1 MRLRHFFDNYIA
13 QAINRVGNVYTFE
26 LKFKFLLITIM
37 DRLKIAIAVVF
48 AALSFLAGIYLAG
61 DKPASSSEEI
71 SLEKPTYAQNDVTP
85 SNEIQ
90 INTLKDFND
99 AIVNVAEQ
107 ANPAVV
113 TITTTQTVRVRQQSP
128 FSFFFDDPRF
138 DQEREYQRSGL
149 GSGVIV
155 SDEGYILT
163 NNHVIERADDIR
175 VILYGGDELEAEI
188 VGTDPASDIAVLK
201 VDRTELTAIPMGD
214 SDAIRTGEMV
224 LAIGSP
230 LSQNFAHTVSK
241 GIISA
246 SGRTSLGLNTFE
258 NYIQTDAAIN
268 PGNSG
273 GALINL
279 DGELIGINTAIASR
293 SGGSQGI
300 GFAIPVNMARDV
312 MEALITDGR
321 VSRGYLGIS
330 FGGEVDGTMARA
342 LGLDNPGGVVVGEVV
357 PDGPADEAGLQEGD
371 VITKLDGEE
380 FDSWTDFRVAVGSKK
395 PGDSI
400 DLEVFRNGEMMEYT
414 VELGELETEAVAE
427 NMTSDDMEDVREA
440 LGFSVDELTDSIRQQ
455 LNLSSSIEGVIV
467 SNISQ
472 GSNAYRQGLRRGDV
486 VMQVADKVVV
496 TPDAFYGAV
505 KNLMDQG
512 TDAALLRVNRQGRNV
527 FVAIEL

>member
-1 MRLRHFFDNYIA
+1 
-13 QAINRVGNVYTFE
+13 
-26 LKFKFLLITIM
+26 M
-37 DRLKIAIAVVF
+37 DRIKIAIAIVF
-48 AALSFLAGIYLAG
+48 AALSFLAGIYITA
-61 DKPASSSEEI
+61 DKPVGST
-71 SLEKPTYAQNDVTP
+71 EKVEMDTPTYAQNEVTP
-85 SNEIQ
+85 SDQIQ

-99 AIVNVAEQ
+99 AIVNVAER
-107 ANPAVV
+107 ANPTVV

-155 SDEGYILT
+155 SEEGYILT
-163 NNHVIERADDIR
+163 NNHVVERADDIR

-201 VDRTELTAIPMGD
+201 VERENLQAIPMGD
-214 SDAIRTGEMV
+214 SEQIRTGEMV

-230 LSQNFAHTVSK
+230 LSQDFAHTVSK

-246 SGRTSLGLNTFE
+246 SGRTGLDLNVFE

-330 FGGEVDGTMARA
+330 FGGEVDATMARA
-342 LGLDNPGGVVVGEVV
+342 LGLENPGGVIVGEVV
-357 PDGPADEAGLQEGD
+357 PDGPADEAGLQDGD
-371 VITKLDGEE
+371 VIVRLDGEE
-380 FDSWTDFRVAVGSKK
+380 FDSWTDFRVAIGTKK
-395 PGDSI
+395 PGDTI
-400 DLEVFRNGEMMEYT
+400 ELEVFRDGEKMEYT
-414 VELGELETEAVAE
+414 IELGELETEATAE

-440 LGFSVDELTDSIRQQ
+440 LGFTVDELTDSIRQQ
-455 LNLSSSIEGVIV
+455 LNVSSGVEGVVV

-486 VMQVADKVVV
+486 VMQVADRAVE
-496 TPDAFYGAV
+496 TPDAFYSAV
-505 KNLMDQG
+505 KNLMDEG

-527 FVAIEL
+527 FIAIEL

>member
-1 MRLRHFFDNYIA
+1 
-13 QAINRVGNVYTFE
+13 
-26 LKFKFLLITIM
+26 M
-37 DRLKIAIAVVF
+37 DRLKIAIAIVF
-48 AALSFLAGIYLAG
+48 AALSFIAGIYITA
-61 DKPASSSEEI
+61 DKPVSGSDEMA
-71 SLEKPTYAQNDVTP
+71 LEKPDYAQNEVTP

-155 SDEGYILT
+155 SEEGYILT

-175 VILYGGDELEAEI
+175 VILYEGEELEAEI

-201 VDRTELTAIPMGD
+201 VDQPGLTAIPMGD
-214 SDAIRTGEMV
+214 SETIRTGEMV

-230 LSQNFAHTVSK
+230 LSQDFAHTVSK

-246 SGRTSLGLNTFE
+246 SGRTSLGLNVFE

-312 MEALITDGR
+312 MEALITEGR

-330 FGGEVDGTMARA
+330 FGGEVDATMARA
-342 LGLDNPGGVVVGEVV
+342 LGLDSPGGVVVGEVV
-357 PDGPADEAGLQEGD
+357 PDGPADEAGLQDGD
-371 VITKLDGEE
+371 VIVKLDGEE
-380 FDSWTDFRVAVGSKK
+380 FDSWRDFRVAIGSKK
-395 PGDSI
+395 PGDTI
-400 DLEVFRNGEMMEYT
+400 ELEVFREGETMEYT
-414 VELGELETEAVAE
+414 IELGELETEAVAE

-440 LGFSVDELTDSIRQQ
+440 LGFSVDELTDSVRQQ
-455 LNLSSSIEGVIV
+455 LNLSSGIEGVV
-467 SNISQ
+467 VTNISQ

-486 VMQVADKVVV
+486 VMQVADQIVAN
-496 TPDAFYGAV
+496 PDDFYGAV

-527 FVAIEL
+527 FIAIEL

>member
-1 MRLRHFFDNYIA
+1 
-13 QAINRVGNVYTFE
+13 
-26 LKFKFLLITIM
+26 M
-37 DRLKIAIAVVF
+37 DRLKIAIAIVF
-48 AALSFLAGIYLAG
+48 AALSFIAGIYITA
-61 DKPASSSEEI
+61 DKPVSGSDEMA
-71 SLEKPTYAQNDVTP
+71 LEKPDYAQNEVTP

-155 SDEGYILT
+155 SEEGYILT

-175 VILYGGDELEAEI
+175 VILYEGEELEAEI

-201 VDRTELTAIPMGD
+201 VDQPGLTAIPMGD
-214 SDAIRTGEMV
+214 SETIRTGEMV

-230 LSQNFAHTVSK
+230 LSQDFAHTVSK

-246 SGRTSLGLNTFE
+246 SGRTSLGLNVFE

-312 MEALITDGR
+312 MEALITEGR

-330 FGGEVDGTMARA
+330 FGGEVDATMARA
-342 LGLDNPGGVVVGEVV
+342 LGLDSPGGVVVGEVV
-357 PDGPADEAGLQEGD
+357 PDGPADEAGLQDGD
-371 VITKLDGEE
+371 VIVKLDGEE
-380 FDSWTDFRVAVGSKK
+380 FDSWRDFRVAIGSKK
-395 PGDSI
+395 PGDTI
-400 DLEVFRNGEMMEYT
+400 ELEVFREGETMEYT
-414 VELGELETEAVAE
+414 IELGELETEAVAE

-440 LGFSVDELTDSIRQQ
+440 LGFSVDELTDSVRQQ
-455 LNLSSSIEGVIV
+455 LNLSSGIEGVV
-467 SNISQ
+467 VTNISQ

-486 VMQVADKVVV
+486 VMQVGDQIVAN
-496 TPDAFYGAV
+496 PDDFYGAV

-527 FVAIEL
+527 FIAIEL